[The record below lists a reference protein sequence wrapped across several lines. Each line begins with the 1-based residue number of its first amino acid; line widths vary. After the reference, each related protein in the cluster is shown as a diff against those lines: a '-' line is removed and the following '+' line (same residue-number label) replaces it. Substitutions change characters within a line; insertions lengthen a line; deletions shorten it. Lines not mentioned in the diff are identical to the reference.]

1 MMNSSPPIEASE
13 RKGNLHLRPAGAF
26 SAEVVTEL
34 ARLIAGHYNGR
45 GNIFIH
51 TDRVTAVAAN
61 SAERFGALLQAPE
74 FPGERIYLTGE
85 RGRQICPEGGRLII
99 PRRPTNGQGGC
110 SGCRRETTVTADISS
125 YSPVGCPSSSRP
137 PEPGKGW

>member
-1 MMNSSPPIEASE
+1 MTSSRPIEASE
-13 RKGNLHLRPAGAF
+13 RKGNLHLHPEGCF
-26 SAEVVTEL
+26 SAEVVNEL

-61 SAERFGALLQAPE
+61 STERFSALLQRPE
-74 FPGERIYLTGE
+74 LPGERIYLTGE

-99 PRRPTNGQGGC
+99 PRRPANGRGGCRGC
-110 SGCRRETTVTADISS
+110 SGCRRETTVTAELSS
-125 YSPVGCPSSSRP
+125 CSLVP
-137 PEPGKGW
+137 